1 MFYLTDALNSNQSS
15 PKQMVQIRPQLT
27 YLNDSSNTMNSPNHN
42 NNDSLNGISS
52 STSLSASHQQQQ
64 QTTSNLSAE
73 ITEKMRLLENIQK
86 QLRIYQVN

>member
-1 MFYLTDALNSNQSS
+1 
-15 PKQMVQIRPQLT
+15 
-27 YLNDSSNTMNSPNHN
+27 MNSPNHN

-64 QTTSNLSAE
+64 QTTSNLSVE

-86 QLRIYQVN
+86 QLRIYQVNWSAIRFLSSS